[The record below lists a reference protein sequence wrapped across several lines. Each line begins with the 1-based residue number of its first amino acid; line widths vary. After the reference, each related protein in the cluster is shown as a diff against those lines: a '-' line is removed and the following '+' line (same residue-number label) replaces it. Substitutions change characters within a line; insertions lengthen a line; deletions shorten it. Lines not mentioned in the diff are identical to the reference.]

1 VELHRLPKLQGKLDD
16 SGKKNELVLV
26 STFF

>member
-1 VELHRLPKLQGKLDD
+1 LHRLPKLQGKLDD

-26 STFF
+26 STFFFN